1 MDKTDIY
8 DQIDWDNYAKNYGEL
23 FAAVKAGSQ
32 IMIIPHDSP
41 TGEPVPLEL
50 VTKFNKERIELP
62 IYKELIFPT
71 RKCLKIGTSF

>member
-8 DQIDWDNYAKNYGEL
+8 DQIDWDNYAKNYDEL

-50 VTKFNKERIELP
+50 VTKFYKERIELP
-62 IYKELIFPT
+62 KTFA
-71 RKCLKIGTSF
+71 